1 MDDLQRLFRLQIAI
15 GLALVA
21 AVFAAVA
28 FAKLQRGP
36 EAIFLEDVAG
46 AQWIAVDAPT
56 RLVAYPEG
64 NHAAGFRTTFALAGV
79 PDPAVLAYRAVHY
92 AQFSIDGQ
100 QIPSE
105 PPRPED
111 WRLEHQLDLAP
122 LLGPGPHRLEVL
134 VQSRNA
140 PPLLLASAPALGL
153 ATGASWEAT
162 IDGRNWAPA
171 LVASQGPR
179 PSETSRSFPHA
190 GRALL
195 GRIPFLLPIFLLVS
209 AWSLLASHRSGFWR
223 PSASCVR
230 WCVLAAWV
238 VLALNNIF
246 KIPYDRGMDV
256 PFHVEYVHHLVERWS
271 VPLATQGGEMMQAP
285 LAYFAMAPLYA
296 LFSPLLGLES
306 VVQLMRV
313 VPLAC
318 GIGLVEICFRALR
331 SVYPGRE
338 DLQAIGTVLGGLL
351 PMNLHLC
358 QFVANEPMA
367 AVTGGAVIA
376 LAIRMGMSAEP
387 PGTRMLMLT
396 GLAFGLALLS
406 KVTTALLGPPLMA
419 VVAFRSAGPA
429 RSIRSGLRGIG
440 AVAGVALLVAGW
452 YYARNMLLMGVPF
465 AGTWDPAVGSRWW
478 QEPGYRTA
486 GQYLRF
492 GEALAYPVYSA
503 AVGFWDGL
511 YSSLWLDSN
520 LSGMPI
526 RAWAPDWNFSFVI
539 AGAWLAVLPTL
550 ALGLG
555 AASAFLPP
563 AAGPVGLRT
572 RAVGC
577 FCVSCVALYLGAVL
591 ALNIQVPY
599 YCVAKASYLAATT
612 PCLAVLGAA
621 GFDWLTRNR
630 LLRAAVLGLLACWA
644 MSAYAGYFVL

>member
-1 MDDLQRLFRLQIAI
+1 MDDLRRLFRLQTAI
-15 GLALVA
+15 GLALIA

-28 FAKLQRGP
+28 FTKLQRGP
-36 EAIFLEDVAG
+36 EATFLEDVGG
-46 AQWIAVDAPT
+46 AQWIAVDLPT
-56 RLVAYPEG
+56 NLMSRNPGILVAS
-64 NHAAGFRTTFALAGV
+64 FRTTFELASVPEPAL
-79 PDPAVLAYRAVHY
+79 LAYRAVHF
-92 AQFSIDGQ
+92 AQFIIDGQ
-100 QIPSE
+100 IIQLESPK
-105 PPRPED
+105 PAD
-111 WRLEHQLDLAP
+111 WRLEHQLDLTSFLA
-122 LLGPGPHRLEVL
+122 PGPHRLEIL
-134 VQSRNA
+134 VQSNNA
-140 PPLLLASAPALGL
+140 PTLLLASAPALGL

-179 PSETSRSFPHA
+179 PSETSREFPHA

-209 AWSLLASHRSGFWR
+209 TWSLLASRRSGFWR
-223 PSASCVR
+223 PSASTVR
-230 WCVLAAWV
+230 WCVLTAWV
-238 VLALNNIF
+238 VLALNNIL
-246 KIPYDRGMDV
+246 KIPHDRGMDIES
-256 PFHVEYVHHLVERWS
+256 HVAYVRHLVEQWS
-271 VPLATQGGEMMQAP
+271 VPLATQGAEMMQAP
-285 LAYFAMAPLYA
+285 LAYLVMAPLYA
-296 LFSPLLGLES
+296 LFSPLLASES
-306 VVQLMRV
+306 LVQLLRV

-318 GIGLVEICFRALR
+318 GIGLVELCYRTLR

-351 PMNLHLC
+351 PVNLYLC

-367 AVTGGAVIA
+367 ALTGGAVVV
-376 LAIRMGMSAEP
+376 LAIRMLMSAEP

-419 VVAFRSAGPA
+419 VVAFRSAGPGRSA
-429 RSIRSGLRGIG
+429 RPGLRGIG
-440 AVAGVALLVAGW
+440 VVGGVALLVAGW
-452 YYARNMLLMGVPF
+452 YYARNMLLIGVPF
-465 AGTWDPAVGSRWW
+465 AGTWDSAVGASWW

-486 GQYLRF
+486 SQYLRF

-511 YSSLWLDSN
+511 YSSLWLDGY

-539 AGAWLAVLPTL
+539 AGAWLAILPTL

-563 AAGPVGLRT
+563 AASPVGLRT
-572 RAVGC
+572 RAAGC
-577 FCVSCVALYLGAVL
+577 FAVSCVALYLGAVL

-599 YCVAKASYLAATT
+599 YCVAKASYLAAAT

-630 LLRAAVLGLLACWA
+630 LLRSVVLGLLSCWA
-644 MSAYAGYFVL
+644 VSAYAGYFVL